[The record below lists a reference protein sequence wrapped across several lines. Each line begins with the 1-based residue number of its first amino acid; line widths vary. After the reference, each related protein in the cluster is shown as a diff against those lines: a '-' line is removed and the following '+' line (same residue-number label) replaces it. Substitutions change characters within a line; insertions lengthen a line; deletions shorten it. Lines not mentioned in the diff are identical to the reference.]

1 MKKLT
6 VILMFLLF
14 GWAGVQA
21 QNRMGNNKPK
31 SKPMMH
37 QRMMNMSAEEH
48 ASVMDSMLTKKLAL
62 TKEQQ
67 EALASVNKE
76 YAEKMKSNMD
86 EMKALRD
93 KMQATHDEWHE
104 KIKGELTAA
113 QQEKFDAMRE
123 RNHDRMQDRQQQCDC
138 AKCKKMSKDA
148 KAPKGPKPPKN

>member
-37 QRMMNMSAEEH
+37 QRMMNMSAEQH
-48 ASVMDSMLTKKLAL
+48 AAVMDSMLTKKLAL
-62 TKEQQ
+62 TSEQK

-76 YAEKMKSNMD
+76 YAEKMKASME
-86 EMKALRD
+86 EMKALQD
-93 KMQATHDEWHE
+93 KMRATHDEWHE

-113 QQEKFDAMRE
+113 QQEKFEAMRE
-123 RNHDRMQDRQQQCDC
+123 MRQERMQDGRQQCDC
-138 AKCKKMSKDA
+138 AKCKKMAKDA
-148 KAPKGPKPPKN
+148 KPGKGMKPAKD